1 MSQIIRYC
9 KLEEE
14 HSGENAFDV
23 SRPNV
28 LGNPYTHIKNK
39 QTLAE
44 VKVATRDEA
53 IDLYSEYFDKMLKD
67 ESEFGEIFRSEWDR
81 MYEAYKTYDVIYIG
95 CYCKPDE
102 RCHGDI
108 IKSKLIQ
115 RSMKEKINRL
125 KKEKGVC

>member
-53 IDLYSEYFDKMLKD
+53 IDLYSEYFDKMMTD
-67 ESEFGEIFRSEWDR
+67 ESEFGEIFMPELDS
-81 MYEAYKTYDVIYIG
+81 MYESYKSYDVI
-95 CYCKPDE
+95 
-102 RCHGDI
+102 DI
-108 IKSKLIQ
+108 
-115 RSMKEKINRL
+115 
-125 KKEKGVC
+125 V

>member
-67 ESEFGEIFRSEWDR
+67 ESEFGEIFRCEFDR

-95 CYCKPDE
+95 CYCKLDE

-125 KKEKGVC
+125 KKEKGAC

>member
-14 HSGENAFDV
+14 HFGENAFDV
-23 SRPNV
+23 SRPNI

-39 QTLAE
+39 QTRAE

-95 CYCKPDE
+95 CYCKLDE

-115 RSMKEKINRL
+115 RSMK
-125 KKEKGVC
+125 KKKKK